1 MNFQLAR
8 EIYGLTPFCVDS
20 FTLPAMLAILSDIK
34 NGVKFDA
41 VGSFKNDCFD
51 IVFNSE
57 DRLIRRTY
65 ELENQDQFNGV
76 GIVKINGPILMGGG
90 ASTLGMLDVSK
101 NVLSMAKDNRVKGFI
116 FDMDSGGGST
126 AAVEI
131 MVDTINEVKAMG
143 KPVYVLISKGGTLA
157 SAAYGIASAADAIYY
172 QSDMSMVGSLGT
184 MLQTEGRAA
193 NSEKD
198 GVKYIRLYATKSV
211 LKNKSIEEALNND
224 NYTLLV
230 NELLDPV
237 NERFISTLQ
246 TNRPKLTNNQLD
258 GNAIFAKDDS
268 GIYLDGKSTI
278 EDLFQKIIT
287 NNNITNTNINFN
299 SNTKMTKQELQSQH
313 PELYSEVLGMG
324 VTSEYERVQS
334 WLAHNETDSKTV
346 MEGIES
352 GLEISSSQ
360 REKLL
365 VKSSKIKTVE
375 QMQSES
381 AKDFQTGEST
391 LEAGLSAEQ
400 KELNAAFNFKLK

>member
-1 MNFQLAR
+1 MNFQLAK

-20 FTLPAMLAILSDIK
+20 FTLPAMLSVLSDVKNGIKFDTLKDIK
-34 NGVKFDA
+34 ND
-41 VGSFKNDCFD
+41 SFD

-65 ELENQDQFNGV
+65 ELENQDEFNGV
-76 GIVKINGPILMGGG
+76 GLVKINGPILMGGG

-131 MVDTINEVKAMG
+131 MVDTIKEVKAMG

-157 SAAYGIASAADAIYY
+157 SAAYGIASAADGIYY

-211 LKNKSIEEALNND
+211 LKNKPIEEALNND

-246 TNRPKLTNNQLD
+246 ANRPKLTSDKLNGD
-258 GNAIFAKDDS
+258 AIFAKDDT
-268 GIYLDGKSTI
+268 GIYLDGKSTM

-287 NNNITNTNINFN
+287 NTNITNTNINFN
-299 SNTKMTKQELQSQH
+299 SNITMTTQELKQAH
-313 PELYSEVLGMG
+313 PELFSEVLGMG
-324 VTSEYERVQS
+324 VNQESERVQS
-334 WLAHNETDSKTV
+334 WLAHNETDSKAV

-375 QMQSES
+375 QMQDES
-381 AKDFQTGEST
+381 IKDFQTGEST
-391 LEAGLSAEQ
+391 LDAGLSDEQ
-400 KELNAAFNFKLK
+400 KELNSAFNFKLK

>member
-1 MNFQLAR
+1 MNFQLAK

-20 FTLPAMLAILSDIK
+20 FTLPAMLSVLSDVKNGIRFDALKDIK
-34 NGVKFDA
+34 ND
-41 VGSFKNDCFD
+41 SFD

-65 ELENQDQFNGV
+65 ELENQDEFNGV

-131 MVDTINEVKAMG
+131 MVDTINEVKAMD

-157 SAAYGIASAADAIYY
+157 SAAYGIASAADGIYY

-211 LKNKSIEEALNND
+211 LKNKPIEEALNND
-224 NYTLLV
+224 NYTLLI
-230 NELLDPV
+230 NELLDPM

-246 TNRPKLTNNQLD
+246 ANRPKLTNEQLN

-268 GIYLDGKSTI
+268 GIYLDGKSTM

-287 NNNITNTNINFN
+287 NNNITNLNFN
-299 SNTKMTKQELQSQH
+299 SKTNTTMTRQELKQAH
-313 PELYSEVLGMG
+313 PELFSEVLGMG
-324 VTSEYERVQS
+324 VNQESERVQS
-334 WLAHNETDSKTV
+334 WLAHNETDSKAV

-375 QMQSES
+375 QMQDES
-381 AKDFQTGEST
+381 IKDFQTGEST
-391 LEAGLSAEQ
+391 LDAGLSDEQ
-400 KELNAAFNFKLK
+400 KELNSAFNFKLK

>member
-1 MNFQLAR
+1 MNFQLAK

-20 FTLPAMLAILSDIK
+20 FTLPAMLSVLSDVKNGIKFDTLKDIK
-34 NGVKFDA
+34 ND
-41 VGSFKNDCFD
+41 SFD

-65 ELENQDQFNGV
+65 ELENQDEFNGV
-76 GIVKINGPILMGGG
+76 GLVKINGPILMGGG

-131 MVDTINEVKAMG
+131 MVDTIKEVKAMG

-157 SAAYGIASAADAIYY
+157 SAAYGIASAADGIYY

-211 LKNKSIEEALNND
+211 LKNKPIEEALNND

-246 TNRPKLTNNQLD
+246 ANRPKLTSDKLNGD
-258 GNAIFAKDDS
+258 AIFAKDDT
-268 GIYLDGKSTI
+268 GVYLDGKSTM

-299 SNTKMTKQELQSQH
+299 SNIKMTKQELKNTH
-313 PELYSEVLGMG
+313 PELFSEVLGMG
-324 VTSEYERVQS
+324 VNAESERVQS
-334 WLAHNETDSKTV
+334 WLAHNETDSKAV

-352 GLEISSSQ
+352 GLEITNSQ

-365 VKSSKIKTVE
+365 VKSSKMRTITE
-375 QMQSES
+375 MESQST
-381 AKDFQTGEST
+381 KDFQTGEST
-391 LEAGLSAEQ
+391 IDTGLSAEQ

>member
-1 MNFQLAR
+1 MNFQLAK

-20 FTLPAMLAILSDIK
+20 FTLPAMLAVLSDVKNGIKFDTLKDIK
-34 NGVKFDA
+34 ND
-41 VGSFKNDCFD
+41 SFD

-65 ELENQDQFNGV
+65 ELENQDEFNGV

-131 MVDTINEVKAMG
+131 MVDTINEVKAMD

-157 SAAYGIASAADAIYY
+157 SAAYGIASAADGIYY

-193 NSEKD
+193 NSEKE

-211 LKNKSIEEALNND
+211 LKNKPIEEALNND

-246 TNRPKLTNNQLD
+246 ENRPKLTNEQLN
-258 GNAIFAKDDS
+258 GNAIFAKDDT
-268 GIYLDGKSTI
+268 GVYLDGRSTM

-287 NNNITNTNINFN
+287 NNNITNINFN
-299 SNTKMTKQELQSQH
+299 SKTMTKQELKNTH
-313 PELYSEVLGMG
+313 PELFSEVLAMG
-324 VTSEYERVQS
+324 VTAESERVQS
-334 WLAHNETDSKTV
+334 WLAHSETDSKAV

-352 GLEISSSQ
+352 GLEITNSQ

-365 VKSSKIKTVE
+365 VKSSKMRNIAE
-375 QMQSES
+375 MESQS

-391 LEAGLSAEQ
+391 LDAGLSAEQ
-400 KELNAAFNFKLK
+400 KELNEAFNFKLK

>member
-1 MNFQLAR
+1 MNFQLAK

-20 FTLPAMLAILSDIK
+20 FTLPAMLSVLSDVKNGIKFDTLKDIK
-34 NGVKFDA
+34 ND
-41 VGSFKNDCFD
+41 SFD

-57 DRLIRRTY
+57 DRLVRRNY
-65 ELENQDQFNGV
+65 ELENQDEFNGV

-131 MVDTINEVKAMG
+131 MVDTINEVKAMD

-157 SAAYGIASAADAIYY
+157 SAAYGIASAADGIYY

-184 MLQTEGRAA
+184 MLQTEGRQA

-211 LKNKSIEEALNND
+211 LKNKPIEEALNND

-246 TNRPKLTNNQLD
+246 ENRPKLTNEQLN
-258 GNAIFAKDDS
+258 GNAIFAKDDT
-268 GIYLDGKSTI
+268 GVYLDGRSTM

-287 NNNITNTNINFN
+287 NNNITNINFN
-299 SNTKMTKQELQSQH
+299 SKTMTKQELKNTH
-313 PELYSEVLGMG
+313 PELFSEVLAMG
-324 VTSEYERVQS
+324 VTAESERVQS
-334 WLAHNETDSKTV
+334 WLAHSETDSKAV

-352 GLEISSSQ
+352 GLEITNSQ

-365 VKSSKIKTVE
+365 VKSSKMRNIAE
-375 QMQSES
+375 MESQS

-391 LEAGLSAEQ
+391 LDAGLSAEQ
-400 KELNAAFNFKLK
+400 KELNEAFNFKLK

>member
-1 MNFQLAR
+1 MNFQLAK

-20 FTLPAMLAILSDIK
+20 FTLPAMLSVLSDVKNGIKFDALKDIK
-34 NGVKFDA
+34 ND
-41 VGSFKNDCFD
+41 SFD

-65 ELENQDQFNGV
+65 ELENQDEFNGV

-131 MVDTINEVKAMG
+131 MVDTINEVKAMD

-157 SAAYGIASAADAIYY
+157 SAAYGIASAADGIYY

-184 MLQTEGRAA
+184 MLQTEGRQA

-211 LKNKSIEEALNND
+211 LKNKPIEEALNND

-246 TNRPKLTNNQLD
+246 ENRPKLTSDQLN
-258 GNAIFAKDDS
+258 GNAIFAKDDT
-268 GIYLDGKSTI
+268 GVYLDGRSTM
-278 EDLFQKIIT
+278 EDLFQKIII
-287 NNNITNTNINFN
+287 NKNITNLNFN
-299 SNTKMTKQELQSQH
+299 SKTMTTQELKQTH
-313 PELYSEVLGMG
+313 PELFSEVFGAG
-324 VTSEYERVQS
+324 VTAESERVQS
-334 WLAHNETDSKTV
+334 WLAHSETDSKAV
-346 MEGIES
+346 MDGIES
-352 GLEISSSQ
+352 GAEITNSQ

-365 VKSSKIKTVE
+365 VKSSKMKNIAE
-375 QMQSES
+375 MESQS

-391 LEAGLSAEQ
+391 LDAGLSAEQ
-400 KELNAAFNFKLK
+400 KELNEAFNFKLK

>member
-1 MNFQLAR
+1 MNFQLAK

-20 FTLPAMLAILSDIK
+20 FTLPAMLSVLSDVKNGIKFDTLKDIK
-34 NGVKFDA
+34 ND
-41 VGSFKNDCFD
+41 SFD

-57 DRLIRRTY
+57 DRLVRRNY
-65 ELENQDQFNGV
+65 ELENQDEFNGV

-131 MVDTINEVKAMG
+131 MVDTINEVKAMD

-157 SAAYGIASAADAIYY
+157 SAAYGIASAADGIYY

-184 MLQTEGRAA
+184 MLQTEGRQA

-211 LKNKSIEEALNND
+211 LKNKPIEEALNND
-224 NYTLLV
+224 NYTLLI
-230 NELLDPV
+230 NELLDPM

-246 TNRPKLTNNQLD
+246 ANRPKLTNEQLN

-268 GIYLDGKSTI
+268 GIYLDGKSTM

-287 NNNITNTNINFN
+287 NNNITNLNFN
-299 SNTKMTKQELQSQH
+299 SKTNTTMTRQELKQAH
-313 PELYSEVLGMG
+313 PELFSEVLGMG
-324 VTSEYERVQS
+324 VNQESERVQS
-334 WLAHNETDSKTV
+334 WLAHNETDSKAV

-352 GLEISSSQ
+352 GLEITNSQ

-365 VKSSKIKTVE
+365 VKSSKMRTITE
-375 QMQSES
+375 MESQST
-381 AKDFQTGEST
+381 KDFQTGEST
-391 LEAGLSAEQ
+391 IDTGLSAEQ

>member
-1 MNFQLAR
+1 MNFQLAK

-20 FTLPAMLAILSDIK
+20 FTLPAMLSVLSDVKNGIKFDTLKDIK
-34 NGVKFDA
+34 ND
-41 VGSFKNDCFD
+41 SFD

-57 DRLIRRTY
+57 DRLVRRNY
-65 ELENQDQFNGV
+65 ELENQDEFNGV

-131 MVDTINEVKAMG
+131 MVDTINEVKSMG

-157 SAAYGIASAADAIYY
+157 SAAYGIASAADGIYY

-211 LKNKSIEEALNND
+211 LKNKPLEEALNND
-224 NYTLLV
+224 NYTLLI
-230 NELLDPV
+230 NELLDPM
-237 NERFISTLQ
+237 NERMIATLQ
-246 TNRPKLTNNQLD
+246 ANRPKLTSNQLN
-258 GNAIFAKDDS
+258 GNAIFAKDDT
-268 GIYLDGKSTI
+268 GIYLDGKSTM
-278 EDLFQKIIT
+278 EDLFQKIL
-287 NNNITNTNINFN
+287 TNTNITNLNFN
-299 SNTKMTKQELQSQH
+299 SKTMTRQELKQAH
-313 PELYSEVLGMG
+313 PELFSEVLGMG
-324 VTSEYERVQS
+324 VNQESERVQS
-334 WLAHNETDSKTV
+334 WLAHNETDSKAV

-375 QMQSES
+375 QLEKES
-381 AKDFQTGEST
+381 NIDLQTGEST
-391 LEAGLSAEQ
+391 LDAGLSDEQ
-400 KELNAAFNFKLK
+400 KELNSAFNFKLK

>member
-1 MNFQLAR
+1 MNFQLAK

-20 FTLPAMLAILSDIK
+20 FTLPAMLSVLSDVKNGIKFDTLKDIK
-34 NGVKFDA
+34 ND
-41 VGSFKNDCFD
+41 SFD

-65 ELENQDQFNGV
+65 ELENQDEFNGV

-131 MVDTINEVKAMG
+131 MVDTINEVKAMD

-157 SAAYGIASAADAIYY
+157 SAAYGIASAADGIYY

-184 MLQTEGRAA
+184 MLQTEGRQA

-211 LKNKSIEEALNND
+211 LKNKPIEEALNND

-246 TNRPKLTNNQLD
+246 ENRPKLTNEQLN
-258 GNAIFAKDDS
+258 GNAIFAKDDT
-268 GIYLDGKSTI
+268 GVYLDGRSTM

-287 NNNITNTNINFN
+287 NNNITNINFN
-299 SNTKMTKQELQSQH
+299 SKTMTKQELKNTH
-313 PELYSEVLGMG
+313 PELFSEVLAMG
-324 VTSEYERVQS
+324 VTAESERVQS
-334 WLAHNETDSKTV
+334 WLAHSETDSKAV

-352 GLEISSSQ
+352 GLEISNSQ

-365 VKSSKIKTVE
+365 VKSSKMKTVE
-375 QMQSES
+375 QLEKES
-381 AKDFQTGEST
+381 NIDLQTGEST
-391 LEAGLSAEQ
+391 LDAGLSDEQ
-400 KELNAAFNFKLK
+400 KELNSAFNFKLK

>member
-1 MNFQLAR
+1 MNFQLAK

-20 FTLPAMLAILSDIK
+20 FTLPAMLAVLSDVK
-34 NGVKFDA
+34 NGVKFDTP
-41 VGSFKNDCFD
+41 SSLKNDSFD
-51 IVFNSE
+51 ILFNSE
-57 DRLIRRTY
+57 DRLVRRTY
-65 ELENQDQFNGV
+65 ELENQDEFNGV
-76 GIVKINGPILMGGG
+76 GLVKINGPILASGG
-90 ASTLGMLDVSK
+90 ASTLGMLDVSR
-101 NVLSMAKDNRVKGFI
+101 NVLSMAKDNRIKGFI
-116 FDMDSGGGST
+116 FEMDSGGGST

-131 MVDTINEVKAMG
+131 MVDTINEVKSMG

-157 SAAYGIASAADAIYY
+157 SAAYGIASAADGIYY

-211 LKNKSIEEALNND
+211 FKNKPIEEALNND

-246 TNRPKLTNNQLD
+246 ANRPKLTNEQLN

-268 GIYLDGKSTI
+268 RIYLDGKSTM

-346 MEGIES
+346 MKGIES

-391 LEAGLSAEQ
+391 LDAGLSAEQ

>member
-1 MNFQLAR
+1 MNFQLAK

-20 FTLPAMLAILSDIK
+20 FTLPAMLSVLSDVKNGIRFDALKDIK
-34 NGVKFDA
+34 ND
-41 VGSFKNDCFD
+41 SFD

-65 ELENQDQFNGV
+65 ELENQDEFNGV

-131 MVDTINEVKAMG
+131 MVDTINEVKAMD

-157 SAAYGIASAADAIYY
+157 SAAYGIASAANGIYY

-184 MLQTEGRAA
+184 MLQTEGRQA

-211 LKNKSIEEALNND
+211 LKNKPIEEALNND

-246 TNRPKLTNNQLD
+246 ENRPKLTSDQLN
-258 GNAIFAKDDS
+258 GNAIFAKDDT
-268 GIYLDGKSTI
+268 GVYLDGRSTM

-287 NNNITNTNINFN
+287 NNNITNLNFN
-299 SNTKMTKQELQSQH
+299 SKTMTTQELKQTH
-313 PELYSEVLGMG
+313 PELFSEVFGAG
-324 VTSEYERVQS
+324 VTAESERVQS
-334 WLAHNETDSKTV
+334 WLAHSETDSKAV
-346 MEGIES
+346 MDGIES
-352 GLEISSSQ
+352 GAEITNSQ

-365 VKSSKIKTVE
+365 VKSSKMKNIAE
-375 QMQSES
+375 MESQS

-391 LEAGLSAEQ
+391 LDAGLSAEQ
-400 KELNAAFNFKLK
+400 KELNEAFNFKLK

>member
-1 MNFQLAR
+1 MNFQLAK

-20 FTLPAMLAILSDIK
+20 FTLPAMLSVLSDVKNGIKFDALKDIK
-34 NGVKFDA
+34 ND
-41 VGSFKNDCFD
+41 SFD

-65 ELENQDQFNGV
+65 ELENQDEFNGV

-131 MVDTINEVKAMG
+131 MVDTINEVKAMD

-157 SAAYGIASAADAIYY
+157 SAAYGIASAADGIYY

-193 NSEKD
+193 NSEKE

-211 LKNKSIEEALNND
+211 LKNKPIEEALNND

-246 TNRPKLTNNQLD
+246 ENRPKLTNEQLN
-258 GNAIFAKDDS
+258 GNAIFAKDDT
-268 GIYLDGKSTI
+268 GVYLDGRSTM

-287 NNNITNTNINFN
+287 NNNITNINFN
-299 SNTKMTKQELQSQH
+299 SKTMTKQELKNTH
-313 PELYSEVLGMG
+313 PELFSEVLAMG
-324 VTSEYERVQS
+324 VTAESERVQS
-334 WLAHNETDSKTV
+334 WLAHSETDSKAV

-352 GLEISSSQ
+352 GLEITNSQ

-375 QMQSES
+375 QMQDES
-381 AKDFQTGEST
+381 IKDFQTGEST
-391 LEAGLSAEQ
+391 LDAGLSDEQ
-400 KELNAAFNFKLK
+400 KELNSAFNFKLK

>member
-1 MNFQLAR
+1 MNFQLAK

-20 FTLPAMLAILSDIK
+20 FTLPAMLSVLSDVKNGIKFDTLKDIK
-34 NGVKFDA
+34 ND
-41 VGSFKNDCFD
+41 SFD

-57 DRLIRRTY
+57 DRLVRRNY
-65 ELENQDQFNGV
+65 ELENQDEFNGV

-131 MVDTINEVKAMG
+131 MVDTINEVKSMG

-157 SAAYGIASAADAIYY
+157 SAAYGIASAADGIYY

-211 LKNKSIEEALNND
+211 LKNKPLEEALNND
-224 NYTLLV
+224 NYTLLI
-230 NELLDPV
+230 NELLDPM
-237 NERFISTLQ
+237 NERMIATLQ
-246 TNRPKLTNNQLD
+246 ANRPKLTSNQLN
-258 GNAIFAKDDS
+258 GNAIFAKDDT
-268 GIYLDGKSTI
+268 GIYLDGKSTM
-278 EDLFQKIIT
+278 EDLFQKIL
-287 NNNITNTNINFN
+287 TNTNITNLNFN
-299 SNTKMTKQELQSQH
+299 SKTMTRQELKQAH
-313 PELYSEVLGMG
+313 PELFSEVLGMG
-324 VTSEYERVQS
+324 VNQESERVQS
-334 WLAHNETDSKTV
+334 WLAHSETDSKAV

-375 QMQSES
+375 QLEKES
-381 AKDFQTGEST
+381 NIDLQTGEST
-391 LEAGLSAEQ
+391 LDAGLSDEQ
-400 KELNAAFNFKLK
+400 KELNSAFNFKLK

>member
-1 MNFQLAR
+1 MNFQLAK

-20 FTLPAMLAILSDIK
+20 FTLPAMLSVLSDVKNGIKFDALKDIK
-34 NGVKFDA
+34 ND
-41 VGSFKNDCFD
+41 SFD

-65 ELENQDQFNGV
+65 ELENQDEFNGV

-101 NVLSMAKDNRVKGFI
+101 NVLSMAKDKRVKGFI

-157 SAAYGIASAADAIYY
+157 SAAYGIASAADGIYY

-211 LKNKSIEEALNND
+211 LKNKPLEEALNND
-224 NYTLLV
+224 NYTLLI
-230 NELLDPV
+230 NELLDPM
-237 NERFISTLQ
+237 NERMIATLQ
-246 TNRPKLTNNQLD
+246 ANRPKLTSNQLN
-258 GNAIFAKDDS
+258 GNAIFAKDDT
-268 GIYLDGKSTI
+268 GIYLDGKSTM
-278 EDLFQKIIT
+278 EDLFQKIL
-287 NNNITNTNINFN
+287 TNTNITNLNFN
-299 SNTKMTKQELQSQH
+299 SKTMTRQELKQAH
-313 PELYSEVLGMG
+313 PELFSEVLGMG
-324 VTSEYERVQS
+324 VNQESERVQS
-334 WLAHNETDSKTV
+334 WLAHSETDSKAV

-375 QMQSES
+375 QLEKES
-381 AKDFQTGEST
+381 NIDLQTGEST
-391 LEAGLSAEQ
+391 LDAGLSDEQ
-400 KELNAAFNFKLK
+400 KELNSAFNFKLK

>member
-1 MNFQLAR
+1 
-8 EIYGLTPFCVDS
+8 
-20 FTLPAMLAILSDIK
+20 LAILSDIK

-41 VGSFKNDCFD
+41 VGSLKNDCFD

-157 SAAYGIASAADAIYY
+157 SAAYGIASVADAIYY

-211 LKNKSIEEALNND
+211 LKNKPIEEALNND

-246 TNRPKLTNNQLD
+246 ANRPKLTNNQLD

-365 VKSSKIKTVE
+365 VKSSKIKTVK

-391 LEAGLSAEQ
+391 LDAGLSAEQ

>member
-20 FTLPAMLAILSDIK
+20 FTLPAMLAVLSDIK
-34 NGVKFDA
+34 NGVKFKSNN
-41 VGSFKNDCFD
+41 GLKNDCFD

-57 DRLIRRTY
+57 DRLVRRTY

-76 GIVKINGPILMGGG
+76 GVVKINGPILTSGG
-90 ASTLGMLDVSK
+90 ASTVGMSDVSK
-101 NVLSMAKDNRVKGFI
+101 NVLSMAKDSRVKGFI

-131 MVDTINEVKAMG
+131 MVDTINEVKSMG

-157 SAAYGIASAADAIYY
+157 SAAYGIASAADGIYY

-211 LKNKSIEEALNND
+211 LKNKPLEEALNND

-230 NELLDPV
+230 DELLDPI
-237 NERFISTLQ
+237 NERFISVLQ
-246 TNRPKLTNNQLD
+246 ANRPKLTNEQLN
-258 GNAIFAKDDS
+258 GNAIFAKDDT
-268 GIYLDGKSTI
+268 GIYLDGKSTM

-287 NNNITNTNINFN
+287 NNNINTNLNFN
-299 SNTKMTKQELQSQH
+299 SNSKMTHQELKQAH
-313 PELYSEVLGMG
+313 PELFSEVLGMG
-324 VTSEYERVQS
+324 ITAESERVQS
-334 WLAHNETDSKTV
+334 WLAHNETDSKAV

-352 GLEISSSQ
+352 GKEISSSQ

-365 VKSSKIKTVE
+365 VKSSKMKTIE
-375 QMQSES
+375 AIQSES
-381 AKDFQTGEST
+381 TTDFQTGEST
-391 LEAGLSAEQ
+391 LDAGSTEAE
-400 KELNAAFNFKLK
+400 KELKEAFNFKLK

>member
-1 MNFQLAR
+1 MNFQLAK

-20 FTLPAMLAILSDIK
+20 FTLPAMLAVLSDVK
-34 NGVKFDA
+34 NGVKFEA
-41 VGSFKNDCFD
+41 ASSLKNDSFD

-65 ELENQDQFNGV
+65 ELENQDDFNGV
-76 GIVKINGPILMGGG
+76 GIVKINGPILASGGE
-90 ASTLGMLDVSK
+90 STIGMLEVSK
-101 NVLSMAKDNRVKGFI
+101 KVLSMANDNRVKGFI

-131 MVDTINEVKAMG
+131 MVDTINQVKAMQ

-157 SAAYGIASAADAIYY
+157 SAAYGIASAADGIYY

-211 LKNKSIEEALNND
+211 LKNKPIEEALNND

-246 TNRPKLTNNQLD
+246 ANRPKLTNQQLN

-268 GIYLDGKSTI
+268 GIYLDGRSTM

-299 SNTKMTKQELQSQH
+299 SKTMTTQELKQTH
-313 PELYSEVLGMG
+313 PELFSEVLGMG
-324 VTSEYERVQS
+324 VTAESERVKS
-334 WLAHNETDSKTV
+334 WLAHSETDSKAV
-346 MEGIES
+346 MDGIES
-352 GLEISSSQ
+352 GSKITNSQ

-365 VKSSKIKTVE
+365 VKSSKMKTIA
-375 QMQSES
+375 QMEKDST
-381 AKDFQTGEST
+381 KDFQTEEST
-391 LEAGLSAEQ
+391 LDAGLSAEQ

>member
-1 MNFQLAR
+1 MNFQLAK

-20 FTLPAMLAILSDIK
+20 FTLPAMLSVLSDVKNGIKFDAIKDIK
-34 NGVKFDA
+34 ND
-41 VGSFKNDCFD
+41 SFD

-57 DRLIRRTY
+57 DRLIRRNY
-65 ELENQDQFNGV
+65 ELENQDDFNGV
-76 GIVKINGPILMGGG
+76 GIIKINGPILMGGG

-157 SAAYGIASAADAIYY
+157 SAAYGIASAADGIYY

-193 NSEKD
+193 NREKD

-211 LKNKSIEEALNND
+211 LKNKPIEEALNND

-246 TNRPKLTNNQLD
+246 ENRPKLTNEQLN
-258 GNAIFAKDDS
+258 GNAIFAKDDT
-268 GIYLDGKSTI
+268 GVYLDGRSTM

-287 NNNITNTNINFN
+287 NTNITNTNINFN
-299 SNTKMTKQELQSQH
+299 SKKMTKQELKNTH
-313 PELYSEVLGMG
+313 PELFSEVLAMG
-324 VTSEYERVQS
+324 VTAESERVQS
-334 WLAHNETDSKTV
+334 WLAHSETDSKAV

-352 GLEISSSQ
+352 GLEITNSQ

-365 VKSSKIKTVE
+365 VKSSKMRNIAE
-375 QMQSES
+375 MESQS

-391 LEAGLSAEQ
+391 LDAGLSAEQ
-400 KELNAAFNFKLK
+400 KELNEAFNFKLK

>member
-1 MNFQLAR
+1 MNFQLAK

-20 FTLPAMLAILSDIK
+20 FTLPAMLSVLSDVKNGIKFDTLKDIK
-34 NGVKFDA
+34 ND
-41 VGSFKNDCFD
+41 SFD

-65 ELENQDQFNGV
+65 ELENQDEFNGV
-76 GIVKINGPILMGGG
+76 GLVKINGPILMGGG

-101 NVLSMAKDNRVKGFI
+101 NVLSMAKDKRVKGFI

-157 SAAYGIASAADAIYY
+157 SAAYGIASAADGIYY

-211 LKNKSIEEALNND
+211 FKNKPIEEALNND

-230 NELLDPV
+230 NELLNPV

-246 TNRPKLTNNQLD
+246 ANRPKLTSDQLNGD
-258 GNAIFAKDDS
+258 AIFAKDDT
-268 GIYLDGKSTI
+268 GVYLDGRSTM

-287 NNNITNTNINFN
+287 NNNITNINFN
-299 SNTKMTKQELQSQH
+299 SKTMTKQELKNTH
-313 PELYSEVLGMG
+313 PELFSEVLKMG
-324 VTSEYERVQS
+324 VTAESERVQS
-334 WLAHNETDSKTV
+334 WLAHSETDSKAV
-346 MEGIES
+346 MDGIES
-352 GLEISSSQ
+352 GAEITNSQ

-365 VKSSKIKTVE
+365 VKSSKMKNIAE
-375 QMQSES
+375 MESQS

-391 LEAGLSAEQ
+391 LDAGLSAEQ
-400 KELNAAFNFKLK
+400 KELNEAFNFKLK

>member
-1 MNFQLAR
+1 MNFQLAK

-20 FTLPAMLAILSDIK
+20 FTLPAMLSVLSDVK
-34 NGVKFDA
+34 NGVKFEA
-41 VGSFKNDCFD
+41 SSSMKNDSFD

-65 ELENQDQFNGV
+65 ELENQDEFNGV

-101 NVLSMAKDNRVKGFI
+101 NVLSMAKDHRVKGFI

-131 MVDTINEVKAMG
+131 MVDTINEVKAMQ
-143 KPVYVLISKGGTLA
+143 KPVYVLVSKGGTLA
-157 SAAYGIASAADAIYY
+157 SAAYGIASAADGIYY

-211 LKNKSIEEALNND
+211 LKNKPIEEALNND

-246 TNRPKLTNNQLD
+246 ANRPKLTNEQLN

-268 GIYLDGKSTI
+268 GIYLDGKSTM

-287 NNNITNTNINFN
+287 NNNITNLNFN
-299 SNTKMTKQELQSQH
+299 SKTMTTQELKQTH
-313 PELYSEVLGMG
+313 PELFSEVFGAG
-324 VTSEYERVQS
+324 VTAESERVQS
-334 WLAHNETDSKTV
+334 WLAHSETDSKAV

-365 VKSSKIKTVE
+365 VKSSKMKIISQLE
-375 QMQSES
+375 SES
-381 AKDFQTGEST
+381 NIDLQTVEST
-391 LEAGLSAEQ
+391 LDAGLSAEQ

>member
-1 MNFQLAR
+1 MNFQLAK

-20 FTLPAMLAILSDIK
+20 FTLPAMLSVLSDVKNGIKFDALKDIK
-34 NGVKFDA
+34 ND
-41 VGSFKNDCFD
+41 SFD

-65 ELENQDQFNGV
+65 ELENQDEFNGV

-131 MVDTINEVKAMG
+131 MVDTINEVKAMD

-157 SAAYGIASAADAIYY
+157 SAAYGIASAANGIYY

-184 MLQTEGRAA
+184 MLQTEGRQA

-211 LKNKSIEEALNND
+211 LKNKPIEEALNND

-246 TNRPKLTNNQLD
+246 ENRPKLTNEQLN
-258 GNAIFAKDDS
+258 GNAIFAKDDT
-268 GIYLDGKSTI
+268 GVYLDGRSTM

-287 NNNITNTNINFN
+287 NNNITNINFN
-299 SNTKMTKQELQSQH
+299 SKTMTKQELKNTH
-313 PELYSEVLGMG
+313 PELFSEVLAMG
-324 VTSEYERVQS
+324 VTAESERVQS
-334 WLAHNETDSKTV
+334 WLAHSETDSKAV

-352 GLEISSSQ
+352 GLEITNSQ

-365 VKSSKIKTVE
+365 VKSSKMRNIAE
-375 QMQSES
+375 MESQS

-391 LEAGLSAEQ
+391 LDAGLSAEQ
-400 KELNAAFNFKLK
+400 KELNEAFNFKLK

>member
-1 MNFQLAR
+1 MNFQLAK

-20 FTLPAMLAILSDIK
+20 FTLPAMLSVLSDVKNGIKFDTLKDIK
-34 NGVKFDA
+34 ND
-41 VGSFKNDCFD
+41 SFD

-65 ELENQDQFNGV
+65 ELENQDEFNGV
-76 GIVKINGPILMGGG
+76 GLVKINGPILMGGG

-131 MVDTINEVKAMG
+131 MVDTINEVKSMG

-157 SAAYGIASAADAIYY
+157 SAAYGIASAADGIYY

-211 LKNKSIEEALNND
+211 LKNKPLEEALNND
-224 NYTLLV
+224 NYTLLI
-230 NELLDPV
+230 NELLDPM
-237 NERFISTLQ
+237 NERMIATLQ
-246 TNRPKLTNNQLD
+246 ANRPKLTSNQLN
-258 GNAIFAKDDS
+258 GNAIFAKDDT
-268 GIYLDGKSTI
+268 GIYLDGKSTM
-278 EDLFQKIIT
+278 EDLFQKIL
-287 NNNITNTNINFN
+287 TNTNITNLNFN
-299 SNTKMTKQELQSQH
+299 SKTMTRQELKQAH
-313 PELYSEVLGMG
+313 PELFSEVLGMG
-324 VTSEYERVQS
+324 VNQESERVQS
-334 WLAHNETDSKTV
+334 WLAHSETDSKAV

-375 QMQSES
+375 QLEKES
-381 AKDFQTGEST
+381 NIDLQTGEST
-391 LEAGLSAEQ
+391 LDAGLSDEQ
-400 KELNAAFNFKLK
+400 KELNSAFNFKLK

>member
-1 MNFQLAR
+1 MNFQLAK

-20 FTLPAMLAILSDIK
+20 FTLPAMLSVLSDVKNGIKFDALKDIK
-34 NGVKFDA
+34 ND
-41 VGSFKNDCFD
+41 SFD

-65 ELENQDQFNGV
+65 ELENQDEFNGV

-157 SAAYGIASAADAIYY
+157 SAAYGIASAADGIYY

-184 MLQTEGRAA
+184 MLQTEGRQA

-211 LKNKSIEEALNND
+211 LKNKPIEEALNND

-246 TNRPKLTNNQLD
+246 ENRPKLTSDQLN
-258 GNAIFAKDDS
+258 GNAIFAKDDT
-268 GIYLDGKSTI
+268 GVYLDGRSTM

-287 NNNITNTNINFN
+287 NNNITNLNFN
-299 SNTKMTKQELQSQH
+299 SKTMTTQELKQTH
-313 PELYSEVLGMG
+313 PELFSEVLGMG
-324 VTSEYERVQS
+324 VNAESERVQS
-334 WLAHNETDSKTV
+334 WLAHSETDSKAV

-352 GLEISSSQ
+352 GAEITNSQ

-365 VKSSKIKTVE
+365 VKSSKMKNIAE
-375 QMQSES
+375 MESQS

-391 LEAGLSAEQ
+391 LDAGLSAEQ
-400 KELNAAFNFKLK
+400 KELNEAFNFKLK

>member
-1 MNFQLAR
+1 MNFQLAK

-20 FTLPAMLAILSDIK
+20 FTLPAMLSVLSDVKNGIKFDTLKDIK
-34 NGVKFDA
+34 ND
-41 VGSFKNDCFD
+41 SFD

-57 DRLIRRTY
+57 DRLVRRNY
-65 ELENQDQFNGV
+65 ELENQDEFNGV

-131 MVDTINEVKAMG
+131 MVDTINEVKAMD

-157 SAAYGIASAADAIYY
+157 SAAYGIASAADGIYY

-184 MLQTEGRAA
+184 MLQTEGRQA

-211 LKNKSIEEALNND
+211 LKNKPIEEALNND

-246 TNRPKLTNNQLD
+246 ENRPKLTNEQLN
-258 GNAIFAKDDS
+258 GNAIFAKDDT
-268 GIYLDGKSTI
+268 GVYLDGRSTM

-287 NNNITNTNINFN
+287 NNNITNLNFN
-299 SNTKMTKQELQSQH
+299 SKTMTTQELKQTH
-313 PELYSEVLGMG
+313 PELFSEVFGAG
-324 VTSEYERVQS
+324 VTAESERVQS
-334 WLAHNETDSKTV
+334 WLAHSETDSKAV
-346 MEGIES
+346 MDGIES
-352 GLEISSSQ
+352 GAEITNSQ

-365 VKSSKIKTVE
+365 VKSSKMKNIAE
-375 QMQSES
+375 MESQS

-391 LEAGLSAEQ
+391 LDAGLSAEQ
-400 KELNAAFNFKLK
+400 KELNEAFNFKLK

>member
-1 MNFQLAR
+1 
-8 EIYGLTPFCVDS
+8 
-20 FTLPAMLAILSDIK
+20 
-34 NGVKFDA
+34 
-41 VGSFKNDCFD
+41 
-51 IVFNSE
+51 
-57 DRLIRRTY
+57 
-65 ELENQDQFNGV
+65 
-76 GIVKINGPILMGGG
+76 
-90 ASTLGMLDVSK
+90 
-101 NVLSMAKDNRVKGFI
+101 MAKDKRVKGFI

-131 MVDTINEVKAMG
+131 MVDTINEVKEMG

-157 SAAYGIASAADAIYY
+157 SAAYGIASAADGIYY

-211 LKNKSIEEALNND
+211 FKNKPIEEALNND

-246 TNRPKLTNNQLD
+246 ANRPKLTNEQLN

-268 GIYLDGKSTI
+268 RIYLDGKSTM

-287 NNNITNTNINFN
+287 NNNITNTNTNFN
-299 SNTKMTKQELQSQH
+299 SKTMTKQELKQTH
-313 PELYSEVLGMG
+313 PELFSEVLGMG
-324 VTSEYERVQS
+324 VTAESERVQS
-334 WLAHNETDSKTV
+334 WLAHSETDSKAV

-352 GLEISSSQ
+352 GLEITNSQ

-375 QMQSES
+375 QMQAES

-391 LEAGLSAEQ
+391 LDAGLSAEQ
-400 KELNAAFNFKLK
+400 KELNEAFNFKLK

>member
-1 MNFQLAR
+1 MNFQLAK

-20 FTLPAMLAILSDIK
+20 FTLPAMLSVLSDVKNGIKFDALKDIK
-34 NGVKFDA
+34 ND
-41 VGSFKNDCFD
+41 SFD

-65 ELENQDQFNGV
+65 ELENQDEFNGV

-131 MVDTINEVKAMG
+131 MVDTINEVKAMD

-157 SAAYGIASAADAIYY
+157 SAAYGIASAANGIYY

-184 MLQTEGRAA
+184 MLQTEGRQA

-211 LKNKSIEEALNND
+211 LKNKPIEEALNND

-246 TNRPKLTNNQLD
+246 ENRPKLTSDQLS
-258 GNAIFAKDDS
+258 GNAIFAKDDT
-268 GIYLDGKSTI
+268 GVYLDGRSTM

-287 NNNITNTNINFN
+287 NNNITNLNFN
-299 SNTKMTKQELQSQH
+299 SKTMTTQELKQTH
-313 PELYSEVLGMG
+313 PELFSEVFGAG
-324 VTSEYERVQS
+324 VTAESERVQS
-334 WLAHNETDSKTV
+334 WLAHSETDSKAV
-346 MEGIES
+346 MDGIES
-352 GLEISSSQ
+352 GAEITNSQ

-365 VKSSKIKTVE
+365 VKSSKMKNIAE
-375 QMQSES
+375 MESQS

-391 LEAGLSAEQ
+391 LDAGLSAEQ
-400 KELNAAFNFKLK
+400 KELNEAFNFKLK

>member
-1 MNFQLAR
+1 MNFQLAK

-20 FTLPAMLAILSDIK
+20 FTLPAMLSVLSDVKNGIKFDALKDIK
-34 NGVKFDA
+34 ND
-41 VGSFKNDCFD
+41 SFD

-65 ELENQDQFNGV
+65 ELENQDEFNGV

-131 MVDTINEVKAMG
+131 MVDTINEVKAMD

-157 SAAYGIASAADAIYY
+157 SAAYGIASAADGIYY

-193 NSEKD
+193 NSEKE

-211 LKNKSIEEALNND
+211 LKNKPIEEALNND

-246 TNRPKLTNNQLD
+246 ENRPKLTSDQLS
-258 GNAIFAKDDS
+258 GNAIFAKDDT
-268 GIYLDGKSTI
+268 GVYLDGRSTM

-287 NNNITNTNINFN
+287 NNNITNLNFN
-299 SNTKMTKQELQSQH
+299 SKTNTTMTRQELKQAH
-313 PELYSEVLGMG
+313 PELFSEVLGMG
-324 VTSEYERVQS
+324 VNQESERVQS
-334 WLAHNETDSKTV
+334 WLAHNETDSKAV

-352 GLEISSSQ
+352 GLEISNSQ

-375 QMQSES
+375 QLEKES
-381 AKDFQTGEST
+381 NIDLQTGEST
-391 LEAGLSAEQ
+391 LDAGLSDEQ
-400 KELNAAFNFKLK
+400 KELNSAFNFKLK

>member
-1 MNFQLAR
+1 MNFQLAK

-20 FTLPAMLAILSDIK
+20 FTLPAMLSVLSDVKNGIRFDALKDIK
-34 NGVKFDA
+34 ND
-41 VGSFKNDCFD
+41 SFD

-65 ELENQDQFNGV
+65 ELENQDEFNGV

-131 MVDTINEVKAMG
+131 MVDTINEVKAMD

-157 SAAYGIASAADAIYY
+157 SAAYGIASAANGIYY

-184 MLQTEGRAA
+184 MLQTEGRQA

-211 LKNKSIEEALNND
+211 LKNKPIEEALNND

-246 TNRPKLTNNQLD
+246 ENRPKLTSDQLS
-258 GNAIFAKDDS
+258 GNAIFAKDDT
-268 GIYLDGKSTI
+268 GVYLDGRSTM

-287 NNNITNTNINFN
+287 NNNITNLNFN
-299 SNTKMTKQELQSQH
+299 SKTMTTQELKQTH
-313 PELYSEVLGMG
+313 PELFSEVFGAG
-324 VTSEYERVQS
+324 VTAESERVQS
-334 WLAHNETDSKTV
+334 WLAHSETDSKAV
-346 MEGIES
+346 MDGIES
-352 GLEISSSQ
+352 GAEITNSQ

-365 VKSSKIKTVE
+365 VKSSKMKNIAE
-375 QMQSES
+375 MESQS

-391 LEAGLSAEQ
+391 LDAGLSAEQ
-400 KELNAAFNFKLK
+400 KELNEAFNFKLK

>member
-1 MNFQLAR
+1 MNFQLAK

-20 FTLPAMLAILSDIK
+20 FTLPAMLSVLSDVKNGIKFDTLKDIK
-34 NGVKFDA
+34 ND
-41 VGSFKNDCFD
+41 SFD

-65 ELENQDQFNGV
+65 ELENQDEFNGV
-76 GIVKINGPILMGGG
+76 GLVKINGPILMGGG

-101 NVLSMAKDNRVKGFI
+101 NVLSMAKDSRVKGFI

-157 SAAYGIASAADAIYY
+157 SAAYGIASAADGIYY

-211 LKNKSIEEALNND
+211 LKNKPLEEALNND

-230 NELLDPV
+230 NEFLDPM

-246 TNRPKLTNNQLD
+246 ANRPKLTNEQLN

-268 GIYLDGKSTI
+268 RIYLDGKSTM

-287 NNNITNTNINFN
+287 NTNITNLNFN
-299 SNTKMTKQELQSQH
+299 SKTMTTQELKQTH
-313 PELYSEVLGMG
+313 PELFSEVFGAG
-324 VTSEYERVQS
+324 VTAESERVQS
-334 WLAHNETDSKTV
+334 WLAHSETDSKAV

-375 QMQSES
+375 QMQDES
-381 AKDFQTGEST
+381 IKDFQTGEST
-391 LEAGLSAEQ
+391 IDAGLSDEQ
-400 KELNAAFNFKLK
+400 KELNSAFNFKLK

>member
-1 MNFQLAR
+1 MNFQLAK

-20 FTLPAMLAILSDIK
+20 FTLPAMLSVLSDVKNGIKFDALKDIK
-34 NGVKFDA
+34 ND
-41 VGSFKNDCFD
+41 SFD

-65 ELENQDQFNGV
+65 ELENQDEFNGV

-131 MVDTINEVKAMG
+131 MVDTINEVKAMD

-157 SAAYGIASAADAIYY
+157 SAAYGIASAADGIYY

-184 MLQTEGRAA
+184 MLQTEGRQA

-211 LKNKSIEEALNND
+211 LKNKPIEEALNND

-246 TNRPKLTNNQLD
+246 ENRPKLTSDQLN
-258 GNAIFAKDDS
+258 GNAIFAKDDT
-268 GIYLDGKSTI
+268 GVYLDGRSTM

-287 NNNITNTNINFN
+287 NNNITNLNFN
-299 SNTKMTKQELQSQH
+299 SKTMTTQELKQTH
-313 PELYSEVLGMG
+313 PELFSEVLGMG
-324 VTSEYERVQS
+324 VNAESERVQS
-334 WLAHNETDSKTV
+334 WLAHSETDSKAV

-352 GLEISSSQ
+352 GAEITNSQ

-365 VKSSKIKTVE
+365 VKSSKMKNIAE
-375 QMQSES
+375 MESQS

-391 LEAGLSAEQ
+391 LDAGLSAEQ
-400 KELNAAFNFKLK
+400 KELNEAFNFKLK

>member
-1 MNFQLAR
+1 MNFQLAK

-20 FTLPAMLAILSDIK
+20 FTLPAMLSVLSDVKNGIKFDALKDIK
-34 NGVKFDA
+34 ND
-41 VGSFKNDCFD
+41 SFD

-65 ELENQDQFNGV
+65 ELENQDEFNGV

-131 MVDTINEVKAMG
+131 MVDTINEVKSMG

-157 SAAYGIASAADAIYY
+157 SAAYGIASAANGIYY

-211 LKNKSIEEALNND
+211 LKNKPLEEALNND
-224 NYTLLV
+224 NYTLLI
-230 NELLDPV
+230 NELLDPM
-237 NERFISTLQ
+237 NERMIATLQ
-246 TNRPKLTNNQLD
+246 ANRPKLTSNQLN
-258 GNAIFAKDDS
+258 GNAIFAKDDT
-268 GIYLDGKSTI
+268 GIYLDGKSTM
-278 EDLFQKIIT
+278 EDLFQKIL
-287 NNNITNTNINFN
+287 TNTNITNLNFN
-299 SNTKMTKQELQSQH
+299 SKTMTRQELKQAH
-313 PELYSEVLGMG
+313 PELFSEVLGMG
-324 VTSEYERVQS
+324 VNQESERVQS
-334 WLAHNETDSKTV
+334 WLAHSETDSKAV

-375 QMQSES
+375 QLEKES
-381 AKDFQTGEST
+381 NIDLQTGEST
-391 LEAGLSAEQ
+391 LDAGLSDEQ
-400 KELNAAFNFKLK
+400 KELNSAFNFKLK

>member
-1 MNFQLAR
+1 MNFQLAK

-20 FTLPAMLAILSDIK
+20 FTLPAMLSVLSDVKNGIKFDALKDIK
-34 NGVKFDA
+34 ND
-41 VGSFKNDCFD
+41 SFD

-65 ELENQDQFNGV
+65 ELENQDEFNGV

-131 MVDTINEVKAMG
+131 MVDTINEVKAMD

-157 SAAYGIASAADAIYY
+157 SAAYGIASAADGIYY

-184 MLQTEGRAA
+184 MLQTEGRQA

-211 LKNKSIEEALNND
+211 LKNKPIEEALNND

-246 TNRPKLTNNQLD
+246 ENRPKLTSDQLN
-258 GNAIFAKDDS
+258 GNAIFAKDDT
-268 GIYLDGKSTI
+268 GVYLDGRSTM

-287 NNNITNTNINFN
+287 NNNITNLNFN
-299 SNTKMTKQELQSQH
+299 SKTMTTQELKQTH
-313 PELYSEVLGMG
+313 PELFSEVFGAG
-324 VTSEYERVQS
+324 VTAESERVQS
-334 WLAHNETDSKTV
+334 WLAHSETDSKAV
-346 MEGIES
+346 MDGIES
-352 GLEISSSQ
+352 GAEITNSQ

-365 VKSSKIKTVE
+365 VKSSKMKNIAE
-375 QMQSES
+375 MESQS

-391 LEAGLSAEQ
+391 LDAGLSAEQ
-400 KELNAAFNFKLK
+400 KELNEAFNFKLK

>member
-1 MNFQLAR
+1 MNFQLAK

-20 FTLPAMLAILSDIK
+20 FTLPAMLSVLSDVKNGIKFDTLKDIK
-34 NGVKFDA
+34 ND
-41 VGSFKNDCFD
+41 SFD

-57 DRLIRRTY
+57 DRLVRRNY
-65 ELENQDQFNGV
+65 ELENQDEFNGV

-131 MVDTINEVKAMG
+131 MVDTINEVKSMG

-157 SAAYGIASAADAIYY
+157 SAAYGIASAADGIYY

-211 LKNKSIEEALNND
+211 LKNKPLEEALNND
-224 NYTLLV
+224 NYTLLI
-230 NELLDPV
+230 NELLDPM
-237 NERFISTLQ
+237 NERMIATLQ
-246 TNRPKLTNNQLD
+246 ANRPKLTSNQLN
-258 GNAIFAKDDS
+258 GNAIFAKDDT
-268 GIYLDGKSTI
+268 GIYLDGKSTM

-287 NNNITNTNINFN
+287 NNNITNTNTNFN
-299 SNTKMTKQELQSQH
+299 SKTMTKQELKQTH
-313 PELYSEVLGMG
+313 PELFSEVLGMG
-324 VTSEYERVQS
+324 VTAESERVQS
-334 WLAHNETDSKTV
+334 WLAHSETDSKAV

-365 VKSSKIKTVE
+365 VKSSKIKNIAE
-375 QMQSES
+375 MQSQS

-391 LEAGLSAEQ
+391 IDAGLSDEQ
-400 KELNAAFNFKLK
+400 KELKSAFNFKLK

>member
-1 MNFQLAR
+1 MNFQLAK

-20 FTLPAMLAILSDIK
+20 FTLPAMLSVLSDVKNGIKFDALKDIK
-34 NGVKFDA
+34 ND
-41 VGSFKNDCFD
+41 SFD

-65 ELENQDQFNGV
+65 ELENQDEFNGV

-131 MVDTINEVKAMG
+131 MVDTINEVKSMG

-157 SAAYGIASAADAIYY
+157 SAAYGIASAADGIYY

-184 MLQTEGRAA
+184 MLQTEGRQA

-211 LKNKSIEEALNND
+211 LKNKPIEEALNND

-246 TNRPKLTNNQLD
+246 ENRPKLTNEQLN
-258 GNAIFAKDDS
+258 GNAIFAKDDT
-268 GIYLDGKSTI
+268 GVYLDGRSTM

-287 NNNITNTNINFN
+287 NNNITNINFN
-299 SNTKMTKQELQSQH
+299 SKTMTKQELKNTH
-313 PELYSEVLGMG
+313 PELFSEVLAMG
-324 VTSEYERVQS
+324 VTAESERVQS
-334 WLAHNETDSKTV
+334 WLAHSETDSKAV

-352 GLEISSSQ
+352 GLEITNSQ

-375 QMQSES
+375 QMQAES

-391 LEAGLSAEQ
+391 IDAGLSDEQ
-400 KELNAAFNFKLK
+400 KELNSAFNFKLK

>member
-1 MNFQLAR
+1 MNFQLAK

-20 FTLPAMLAILSDIK
+20 FTLPAMLSVLSDVKNGIKFDTLKDIK
-34 NGVKFDA
+34 ND
-41 VGSFKNDCFD
+41 SFD

-65 ELENQDQFNGV
+65 ELENQDEFNGV
-76 GIVKINGPILMGGG
+76 GLVKINGPILMGGG

-101 NVLSMAKDNRVKGFI
+101 NVLSMAKDSRVKGFI

-157 SAAYGIASAADAIYY
+157 SAAYGIASAADGIYY

-211 LKNKSIEEALNND
+211 LKNKPLEEALNND

-230 NELLDPV
+230 NEFLDPM

-246 TNRPKLTNNQLD
+246 ANRPKLTNEQLN

-268 GIYLDGKSTI
+268 RIYLDGKSTM

-287 NNNITNTNINFN
+287 NTNITNLNFN
-299 SNTKMTKQELQSQH
+299 SKTMTTQELKQTH
-313 PELYSEVLGMG
+313 PELFSEVFGAG
-324 VTSEYERVQS
+324 VTAESERVQS
-334 WLAHNETDSKTV
+334 WLAHSETDSKAV

-375 QMQSES
+375 QMQAES
-381 AKDFQTGEST
+381 TKDFQTGEST
-391 LEAGLSAEQ
+391 LDAGLSDEQ
-400 KELNAAFNFKLK
+400 KELNSAFNFKLK